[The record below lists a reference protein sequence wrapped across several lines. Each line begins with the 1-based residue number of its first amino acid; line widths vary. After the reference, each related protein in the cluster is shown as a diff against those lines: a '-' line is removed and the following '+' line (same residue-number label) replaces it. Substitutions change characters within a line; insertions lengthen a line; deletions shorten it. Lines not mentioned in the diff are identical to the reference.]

1 MCQVDLLEAPTI
13 PAANVEASEQV
24 EQEIQATS
32 MEFTIFFTEN

>member
-24 EQEIQATS
+24 EQEIQAT
-32 MEFTIFFTEN
+32 FP